1 MYHYGVAMHITIYA
15 FSPMIVHMYSNPNPF
30 FWPLN
35 IISRFFLAL
44 SIGDFLLFS
53 LCNSP
58 SQSFSVPPPPSGL
71 PVNVHYHIQKRYHAR
86 HWSSPLRFL
95 GCLYVFLIQHLDHTR
110 TFHYF
115 TDQIARPRVINY
127 MYMHV
132 YRDLM
137 SKKRNSSIN

>member
-1 MYHYGVAMHITIYA
+1 MYHNGVAITIYA
-15 FSPMIVHMYSNPNPF
+15 FSPMIVH

-58 SQSFSVPPPPSGL
+58 SQSFGVPPPPSGL
-71 PVNVHYHIQKRYHAR
+71 PVNVHYHLQKRYHAR
-86 HWSSPLRFL
+86 HWSSPLGFL

-110 TFHYF
+110 IFHYF

-127 MYMHV
+127 MYIHM
-132 YRDLM
+132 YGDLM
-137 SKKRNSSIN
+137 SKKRNGSIN